1 MMFFGERSQRPK
13 ETVMDTTAAPL
24 EGTERRL
31 DRLLAHYAE
40 SHRNPTNELIHVI
53 AIPAIMF
60 SIVGLLFA
68 LHPWVA
74 YTFVGASLV
83 YYALLHSPV
92 LLAIMAAW
100 TVLLIGVAT
109 AMGERALM
117 ISISVFVVGWIF
129 QFIGHK
135 IEGKKPSFFEDIQY
149 LWVGPLFVVTLAL
162 RKLGLPW

>member
-1 MMFFGERSQRPK
+1 
-13 ETVMDTTAAPL
+13 MDTTAAPL

-100 TVLLIGVAT
+100 TVLLVGVAT
-109 AMGERALM
+109 AMGERALV

>member
-1 MMFFGERSQRPK
+1 
-13 ETVMDTTAAPL
+13 MDTTAAPL

-100 TVLLIGVAT
+100 TVLLVGVAT
-109 AMGERALM
+109 AMGERALV
-117 ISISVFVVGWIF
+117 ISIPVFVVGWIF

-135 IEGKKPSFFEDIQY
+135 VYEHKNPAFFRNFVH
-149 LWVGPLFVVTLAL
+149 LLVGPLWILNGFIPVVK
-162 RKLGLPW
+162 R

>member
-1 MMFFGERSQRPK
+1 MH
-13 ETVMDTTAAPL
+13 TTAAPL

-109 AMGERALM
+109 AMGERALV
-117 ISISVFVVGWIF
+117 ISTSVFVVGWIF

-162 RKLGLPW
+162 RKLGLRW

>member
-1 MMFFGERSQRPK
+1 
-13 ETVMDTTAAPL
+13 MDTTAAPL

-100 TVLLIGVAT
+100 TVLLVGVAT

>member
-1 MMFFGERSQRPK
+1 
-13 ETVMDTTAAPL
+13 MDTTAAPL

-100 TVLLIGVAT
+100 TVLLVGVAT
-109 AMGERALM
+109 AMGERALV

-162 RKLGLPW
+162 RKLGLRW

>member
-1 MMFFGERSQRPK
+1 
-13 ETVMDTTAAPL
+13 MDTTAAPL

-100 TVLLIGVAT
+100 TVLLVGVAT
-109 AMGERALM
+109 AMGDKVLP
-117 ISISVFVVGWIF
+117 ISIAIFVGAWVA
-129 QFIGHK
+129 QFIGHR

-162 RKLGLPW
+162 RKLGLRW

>member
-1 MMFFGERSQRPK
+1 
-13 ETVMDTTAAPL
+13 MDTTAAPL

-100 TVLLIGVAT
+100 TVLLVGVAT
-109 AMGERALM
+109 AMGERALV

-129 QFIGHK
+129 QFIGHSVY
-135 IEGKKPSFFEDIQY
+135 EKKSPAFLTNI
-149 LWVGPLFVVTLAL
+149 LHLLVGPLWILNDVVPVV
-162 RKLGLPW
+162 R

>member
-1 MMFFGERSQRPK
+1 LKGATARK
-13 ETVMDTTAAPL
+13 ETVMHTTAAPL

-109 AMGERALM
+109 AMGERAPV

-162 RKLGLPW
+162 RKLGLRW